1 MAGEG
6 LVDADALL
14 RVTELLTGLRD
25 RVEAAG
31 VSDERR
37 LRWQRRLAAI
47 ADGAQADLGRAEAQ
61 LRRFTGE
68 LDRVLPDAG
77 APAGGGP
84 GSGPEGDRG

>member
-25 RVEAAG
+25 RVEAAD

-37 LRWQRRLAAI
+37 LRWQRRLAAV
-47 ADGAQADLGRAEAQ
+47 ADGAQADLERAEAQ

-68 LDRVLPDAG
+68 LDRVLPDGDPGPASPDADG
-77 APAGGGP
+77 A
-84 GSGPEGDRG
+84 